1 MQSSSA
7 LFGTFS
13 PLTPAYWADARAQ
26 LKNVRML
33 TLAGIIT
40 AASIVLE
47 SFPIYLLG
55 TSLKIY
61 FSFLVISLGCYV
73 YGPAVGILVG
83 FANDTLGFLISSFGE
98 PYFPGYLITAML
110 SGLIY
115 GTLLY
120 RQRITVLR
128 LVVVRLII
136 NYGSKYTSLVEGES
150 VNNTVRPYYL
160 EIPLHFGYRYEI
172 GEGNMKIFGSFGP
185 YFAIGL
191 FGKAESDDGMESFES
206 DVFGSDGMK
215 RFDFGLGLRGGVE
228 LFDHYQVFLGYDWG
242 LVDASN
248 VTGIKI
254 HNRNFYIGAA
264 YLF

>member
-136 NYGSKYTSLVEGES
+136 NYGSNVLLGS
-150 VNNTVRPYYL
+150 VWKAMLYGKGYY
-160 EIPLHFGYRYEI
+160 Y
-172 GEGNMKIFGSFGP
+172 
-185 YFAIGL
+185 YFTT
-191 FGKAESDDGMESFES
+191 
-206 DVFGSDGMK
+206 
-215 RFDFGLGLRGGVE
+215 
-228 LFDHYQVFLGYDWG
+228 G
-242 LVDASN
+242 LVKNTTMLPIEVLLMVLMFQLALPALARSGLLPKE
-248 VTGIKI
+248 VAVQK
-254 HNRNFYIGAA
+254 RLAWF
-264 YLF
+264 

>member
-128 LVVVRLII
+128 LVMVRLVI
-136 NYGSKYTSLVEGES
+136 NYGSNVLLGS
-150 VNNTVRPYYL
+150 VWKAMLYGKGYY
-160 EIPLHFGYRYEI
+160 Y
-172 GEGNMKIFGSFGP
+172 
-185 YFAIGL
+185 YFTT
-191 FGKAESDDGMESFES
+191 
-206 DVFGSDGMK
+206 
-215 RFDFGLGLRGGVE
+215 
-228 LFDHYQVFLGYDWG
+228 G
-242 LVDASN
+242 LVKNTTMLPIEVLLMVLMFQLALPALARSGLLPKE
-248 VTGIKI
+248 VSVQKRLTWS
-254 HNRNFYIGAA
+254 
-264 YLF
+264 

>member
-128 LVVVRLII
+128 LVVVRLVI
-136 NYGSKYTSLVEGES
+136 NYGSNVLLGS
-150 VNNTVRPYYL
+150 VWKAMLYGKGYY
-160 EIPLHFGYRYEI
+160 Y
-172 GEGNMKIFGSFGP
+172 
-185 YFAIGL
+185 YFTT
-191 FGKAESDDGMESFES
+191 
-206 DVFGSDGMK
+206 
-215 RFDFGLGLRGGVE
+215 
-228 LFDHYQVFLGYDWG
+228 G
-242 LVDASN
+242 LVKNTIMLPIEVLLMVLMFQLALPALARSGLLPKE
-248 VTGIKI
+248 VAVQK
-254 HNRNFYIGAA
+254 RLAWF
-264 YLF
+264 

>member
-98 PYFPGYLITAML
+98 PYFSGYLITAML

-128 LVVVRLII
+128 LVVVRLVI
-136 NYGSKYTSLVEGES
+136 NYGSNVLLGS
-150 VNNTVRPYYL
+150 VWKAMLYGKGYY
-160 EIPLHFGYRYEI
+160 Y
-172 GEGNMKIFGSFGP
+172 
-185 YFAIGL
+185 YFTT
-191 FGKAESDDGMESFES
+191 
-206 DVFGSDGMK
+206 
-215 RFDFGLGLRGGVE
+215 
-228 LFDHYQVFLGYDWG
+228 G
-242 LVDASN
+242 LVKNTTMLPIEVLLMVLMFQLALPALARSGLLPKE
-248 VTGIKI
+248 VAVQK
-254 HNRNFYIGAA
+254 RLAWF
-264 YLF
+264 

>member
-1 MQSSSA
+1 MQRRRRIKGGIFYA
-7 LFGTFS
+7 VFFRPVRHIFAPDPRLLGRR
-13 PLTPAYWADARAQ
+13 RAQ

-128 LVVVRLII
+128 LVVVRLVI
-136 NYGSKYTSLVEGES
+136 NYGSNVLLGS
-150 VNNTVRPYYL
+150 VWKAMLYGKGYY
-160 EIPLHFGYRYEI
+160 Y
-172 GEGNMKIFGSFGP
+172 
-185 YFAIGL
+185 YFTT
-191 FGKAESDDGMESFES
+191 
-206 DVFGSDGMK
+206 
-215 RFDFGLGLRGGVE
+215 
-228 LFDHYQVFLGYDWG
+228 G
-242 LVDASN
+242 LVKNTTMLPIEVLLMVLMFQLALPALARSGLLPKE
-248 VTGIKI
+248 VAVQK
-254 HNRNFYIGAA
+254 RLAWF
-264 YLF
+264 

>member
-98 PYFPGYLITAML
+98 PYFPGYLIAAML

-128 LVVVRLII
+128 LVVVRLVI
-136 NYGSKYTSLVEGES
+136 NYGSNVLLGS
-150 VNNTVRPYYL
+150 VWKAMLYGKGYLYYL
-160 EIPLHFGYRYEI
+160 TSG
-172 GEGNMKIFGSFGP
+172 
-185 YFAIGL
+185 AIKNTL
-191 FGKAESDDGMESFES
+191 M
-206 DVFGSDGMK
+206 
-215 RFDFGLGLRGGVE
+215 LPVE
-228 LFDHYQVFLGYDWG
+228 VFLMWAVLNAAVNYG
-242 LVDASN
+242 LDR
-248 VTGIKI
+248 KYI
-254 HNRNFYIGAA
+254 HKR
-264 YLF
+264 

>member
-136 NYGSKYTSLVEGES
+136 NYGSNVLLGS
-150 VNNTVRPYYL
+150 VWKAMLYGKGYYYYFTTGLIKNTTMLPIEVLLMVLMFQLALPALAR
-160 EIPLHFGYRYEI
+160 
-172 GEGNMKIFGSFGP
+172 S
-185 YFAIGL
+185 GL
-191 FGKAESDDGMESFES
+191 LPKEVA
-206 DVFGSDGMK
+206 VQK
-215 RFDFGLGLRGGVE
+215 RLAWF
-228 LFDHYQVFLGYDWG
+228 
-242 LVDASN
+242 
-248 VTGIKI
+248 
-254 HNRNFYIGAA
+254 
-264 YLF
+264 

>member
-13 PLTPAYWADARAQ
+13 PLTPTYWVDARAQ

-120 RQRITVLR
+120 RQRITLLR
-128 LVVVRLII
+128 LVVVRLVI
-136 NYGSKYTSLVEGES
+136 NYGSNVLLGS
-150 VNNTVRPYYL
+150 VWKAMLYGKGYY
-160 EIPLHFGYRYEI
+160 Y
-172 GEGNMKIFGSFGP
+172 
-185 YFAIGL
+185 YFTT
-191 FGKAESDDGMESFES
+191 
-206 DVFGSDGMK
+206 
-215 RFDFGLGLRGGVE
+215 
-228 LFDHYQVFLGYDWG
+228 G
-242 LVDASN
+242 LVKNTIMLPIEVLLMVLMFQLALPALARSGLLPKE
-248 VTGIKI
+248 VAVQK
-254 HNRNFYIGAA
+254 RLAWF
-264 YLF
+264 